1 MGLLLRVLL
10 LVAMALSGWQVLQ
23 RSQALDL
30 ASPRNGVV
38 GLQQA
43 AERDPNY
50 SRAQFLLGIVRRDLP
65 GSEDLDAAARHF
77 AQAVGLN
84 PYSWRYRL
92 EQSRALELAGSLEE
106 AQEALTEA
114 VRLNPR
120 SGAYRWRL
128 ANFQLRHGSQE
139 SAVQEIGAAIALDPS
154 LQPPALAILLKLGL
168 GFGPIEE
175 IWPTDRSSRLR
186 LLRGLCMAAS
196 PRLIDAAGSKSTIEA
211 AESAPNIEA
220 ADSVPNFEAAGPVP
234 AGEEAGVSR
243 TLWNHLLASDPP
255 LSMNEGRF
263 YLQYLLDNGQSAA
276 AREAWLELA
285 NGNELHD
292 SEFESGG
299 NAVWNGDFE
308 HPLQGRPQGWTLGRS
323 DHFRAK
329 LVRNEGVD
337 GSTALRIEFLGKEN
351 LSFAAVSQNL
361 VVEPGMKY
369 QLTAQVRAEEISTDE
384 GLFLELLEKSS
395 GRVLFSTDPVRGTQD
410 WKEELGVIQISD
422 TEEGL
427 VFRLRRR
434 PSRMLDNKIRGK
446 IWLDKVSLEPVGP

>member
-10 LVAMALSGWQVLQ
+10 LIAMAMSGWQVLK
-23 RSQALDL
+23 RGQALDL

-50 SRAQFLLGIVRRDLP
+50 SRAQFLLGMVRRDLP

-139 SAVQEIGAAIALDPS
+139 DAVQEIGAAIVLDPS
-154 LQPPALAILLKLGL
+154 LQPPALATLLKLGL
-168 GFGPIEE
+168 GFEQIDG
-175 IWPTDRSSRLR
+175 IWPTDRASRLR
-186 LLRGLCMAAS
+186 LLRGLCES
-196 PRLIDAAGSKSTIEA
+196 PG
-211 AESAPNIEA
+211 AP
-220 ADSVPNFEAAGPVP
+220 
-234 AGEEAGVSR
+234 
-243 TLWNHLLASDPP
+243 ASDVGAGLATGRGIWADLLTANPP
-255 LSMNEGRF
+255 LPMNEGRF
-263 YLQYLLDNGQSAA
+263 FPQYLLDNGQSAA

-285 NGNELHD
+285 NGNELLD
-292 SEFESGG
+292 SEFESGR

-308 HPLQGRPQGWTLGRS
+308 HPLQGRPLGWNLGRS

-329 LVRNEGVD
+329 LVRGEGLDD
-337 GSTALRIEFLGKEN
+337 GTALRIEFLGKEN
-351 LSFAAVSQNL
+351 LSFAALSQNL

-369 QLTAQVRAEEISTDE
+369 QLTAHLRSEEISTDE
-384 GLFLELLEKSS
+384 GLFVEVIEKTS

-410 WKEELGVIQISD
+410 WKEESGVIQIPD

-427 VFRLRRR
+427 VLRLRRR

-446 IWLDKVSLEPVGP
+446 IWLDKVSLEPAGP